1 MSRRGTA
8 GLRQTAWACE
18 PRPLIQGPD
27 RGPHGRAADRRH
39 PQRCKDAR
47 RAAEGCPAQAEDRH
61 TPKGAEEL
69 AAKLKAIDEKLA
81 RDLFDYART
90 VVNIELPQGVVEVK
104 RERPS
109 PPPPTCAETESRA
122 RCPASGGGGSRHR
135 GVRPRRCAPLPR
147 EGGQIT
153 RAAARGAAGGC
164 HQRLEA
170 GR

>member
-1 MSRRGTA
+1 MNLVHSYKAPTEAHTVGQQIDDILSDAKTRGERLKGAARKRKTVT
-8 GLRQTAWACE
+8 RQK
-18 PRPLIQGPD
+18 RL
-27 RGPHGRAADRRH
+27 
-39 PQRCKDAR
+39 
-47 RAAEGCPAQAEDRH
+47 
-61 TPKGAEEL
+61 GAEEL

-135 GVRPRRCAPLPR
+135 GVP
-147 EGGQIT
+147 T
-153 RAAARGAAGGC
+153 SSMRAAARRRRTNYASSC
-164 HQRLEA
+164 TRSSWRLPPA
-170 GR
+170 VGSWTMRRTRS